1 MTLEEFVKQRDVK
14 VRDTEHLKVIKCFYP
29 YLRSVSGDKR
39 LLTENLE
46 KILGI
51 SLSGVSVVTACFN
64 GVNDNSQPPYDNVDL
79 YIKLSNNIKVY
90 IYGRNQEHIVEL
102 KENEYVICLV
112 AGAVTPTIRQNVN
125 RYFFIE

>member
-1 MTLEEFVKQRDVK
+1 MELDKFIQERDVK
-14 VRDTEHLKVIKCFYP
+14 VRDTEHLKVIKYFYP
-29 YLRSVSGDKR
+29 YLRSVSGDDS
-39 LLTENLE
+39 LLQANLE
-46 KILGI
+46 KILDV

-112 AGAVTPTIRQNVN
+112 AGEVTPTIRQNVN